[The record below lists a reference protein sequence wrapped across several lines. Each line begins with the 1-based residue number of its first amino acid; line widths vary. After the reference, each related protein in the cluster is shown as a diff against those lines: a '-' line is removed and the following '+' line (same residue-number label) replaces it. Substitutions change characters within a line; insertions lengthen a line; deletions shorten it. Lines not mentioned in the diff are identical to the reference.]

1 MKSCYLI
8 FLLLVGF
15 FFPTLGSVG
24 CLTAQ
29 EQKPLNVVFI
39 LADDLGWGELGCYGQ
54 QKIPT
59 PNIDALAAKGM
70 RFTQHYSGA
79 PVCAPSRCVL
89 LTGRHLGHS
98 EIRGNRQAKVSFPQF
113 TEGQHPLT
121 SSARTIAQTFQEA
134 GYRTAAFGKW
144 GLGPVGSTGEPAKKG
159 FELFF
164 GYNCQAVAHS
174 YFPSHL
180 WLNDQKIPLNSKP
193 IRGHAK
199 QPSGNVNA
207 QDWLGEKYAP
217 KEMIAAAE
225 SFLDESHQEP
235 FFLYLPFI
243 EPHVAMHPPQESVG
257 QFPADWDETPYRG
270 ESSYLPHPRPHAA
283 YAAMI
288 NDLDSYVARIVAK
301 LEQYQL
307 IENTLI
313 VFTSDNGTT
322 HEGPKGTRFHIGG
335 ADPKFFDSTKNLRG
349 FKGSV
354 YEGGIRVPMIASLPG
369 KIPAGTVSNVPSYF
383 ADWMPTLCDAAELS
397 IPSGC
402 DGESLWHIL
411 CGGDASANRRP
422 MVWVFPEY
430 GGQVAVRMGKWKA
443 LRRQLS
449 TKKPGPWELYD
460 IDNDPQESAS
470 KADEFPQIIA
480 AAERL
485 LATEV
490 DANEAFPLNIPGLS
504 LASRPPTNERPNI
517 LVFLVD
523 DLGCNDLGCYG
534 STFYETPHIDKL
546 AEQGLRF
553 TNAYAACPVCSPTR
567 ASLMTGQWPQRSGV
581 TDYLGAPQPAQW
593 KRNTMLLPAPY
604 HDRLPLGTATVA
616 SSLKDAGYTTFF
628 AGKWH
633 LGPEG
638 NWPED
643 FGFDYNLGG
652 IDRGG
657 PYGGNK
663 YFSPY
668 GNPRLSDG
676 PEGEHLPD
684 RLATEANRFISDN
697 ASHPF
702 LAYVSFY
709 SVHTPLM
716 ARQDLKAKY
725 VEKRNGLQKET
736 VWGREGER
744 DVRLTQDHAV
754 YAAMVEAMDQAVGKV
769 LDHLE
774 TQGLSDN
781 TLVIFS
787 SDNGGLS
794 TSEGWPTS
802 NSPSRGGKGWMYE
815 GGIRVPWIMRWPDGT
830 SVKGDCSTPICSP
843 DLLPTLVAASS
854 SLPNEKTTG
863 SDIKF
868 DGLNLLPL
876 LNGAALPQRPLFWHY
891 PHYGNQGGA
900 PGTAVRLGNWKWIQ
914 WYENNHEELFDLSV
928 DPSET
933 TNCIAENEEI
943 ANQLR
948 LLSQAWQNEV
958 NAALPAENSSF
969 DPNKRN
975 GRAADRPADK

>member
-1 MKSCYLI
+1 MKSCYSTILLI
-8 FLLLVGF
+8 VGLF
-15 FFPTLGSVG
+15 CPTLGNVG
-24 CLTAQ
+24 PLLAQ

-70 RFTQHYSGA
+70 RFTQHYAGA

-98 EIRGNRQAKVSFPQF
+98 EIRGNRQAKVNFPQF
-113 TEGQHPLT
+113 TEGQHPL
-121 SSARTIAQTFQEA
+121 SARARTIGQSFQEA

-174 YFPSHL
+174 YFPAYL
-180 WLNDQKIPLNSKP
+180 WRNDQKIPLNAIP
-193 IRGHAK
+193 IPGSAK
-199 QPSGNVNA
+199 QPNGDVNA
-207 QDWLGEKYAP
+207 RDWQGDKYAP

-225 SFLDESHQEP
+225 SFLDDNHQSS

-243 EPHVAMHPPQESVG
+243 EPHVAMHPPQESVDR
-257 QFPADWDETPYRG
+257 FPVDWDQTPYRG

-288 NDLDSYVARIVAK
+288 NDLDSYVGRIVAK
-301 LEQYQL
+301 LEHYQL
-307 IENTLI
+307 IDHTLI

-322 HEGPKGTRFHIGG
+322 HEGPKGTQFHIGG

-349 FKGSV
+349 YKGSV

-369 KIPAGTVSNVPSYF
+369 TIPAGTVSDAPSYF
-383 ADWMPTLCDAAELS
+383 ADWLPTLCDAARFAKPE
-397 IPSGC
+397 GC
-402 DGESLWHIL
+402 DGESLWPIL
-411 CGGDASANRRP
+411 CSGTPAKDRRP

-460 IDNDPQESAS
+460 IENDPQESVS
-470 KADEFPQIIA
+470 RADEFPQWIEE
-480 AAERL
+480 AERI
-485 LATEV
+485 LAAEV
-490 DANEAFPLNIPGLS
+490 DANEAFPLAIPGLTLTS
-504 LASRPPTNERPNI
+504 KQIPKEQPNI

-534 STFYETPHIDKL
+534 STFYETPHIDRL

-567 ASLMTGQWPQRSGV
+567 ASLMTGLWPQRTGV
-581 TDYLGAPQPAQW
+581 TDYIGAPQPEQW
-593 KRNTMLLPAPY
+593 NRNTVLLPAPY
-604 HDRLPLGTATVA
+604 HDRLPLGTDTIA
-616 SSLKDAGYTTFF
+616 SRLKDAGYTTFF

-643 FGFDYNLGG
+643 FGFDFNLGG

-657 PYGGNK
+657 PYGGKK

-684 RLATEANRFISDN
+684 RLATEANQFISAN
-697 ASHPF
+697 ASSPF
-702 LAYVSFY
+702 FAYVSFY
-709 SVHTPLM
+709 SVHTPLI
-716 ARQDLKAKY
+716 ARKDLEAKY
-725 VEKRNGLQKET
+725 IEKRKRLNGET
-736 VWGREGER
+736 LWGREGDR

-774 TQGLSDN
+774 HQGLSDN
-781 TLVIFS
+781 TLVIFT

-802 NSPSRGGKGWMYE
+802 NAPLRGGKGWMYE
-815 GGIRVPWIMRWPDGT
+815 GGIRVPWIMRWPKKAPG
-830 SVKGDCSTPICSP
+830 KGIYHTPICSP
-843 DLLPTLVAASS
+843 DLLPTLIAASGG
-854 SLPNEKTTG
+854 LPKVQGAQPAGG
-863 SDIKF
+863 SD
-868 DGLNLLPL
+868 GLSLLPL
-876 LNGAALPQRPLFWHY
+876 LAGETLPQRPLFWHY

-900 PGTAVRLGNWKWIQ
+900 PGTAVRFGNWKWIR
-914 WYENNHEELFDLSV
+914 WYENNQEELFDLAA

-933 TNCIAENEEI
+933 SNCIDKNEEI

-948 LLSQAWQNEV
+948 LFSIAWQNDV
-958 NAALPAENSSF
+958 KAVLPAENASF

-975 GRAADRPADK
+975 GRAADRPTGK